1 MCTGTSTDAEE
12 LVTLLIAAGL
22 FTVALDV
29 SQMFSFPPTP
39 VLEGLAAR
47 WVNFIGVE
55 LLSPSP
61 YSNCIVHAHSF
72 SVQLMMNVYT
82 WIHLLYCNGCVM

>member
-1 MCTGTSTDAEE
+1 MKRKVLCDCILPICISVMCTGTSTDAEE

-61 YSNCIVHAHSF
+61 YSNCIVHHTV
-72 SVQLMMNVYT
+72 SVYNS
-82 WIHLLYCNGCVM
+82 